1 VPTDAERTDAE
12 RRRWIDVMAWLGGGW
27 SGGPWIGMVWLLFW
41 VVLVLG
47 AVYLLRR
54 RLPGPHPGDSAA
66 EALAERYAR
75 GEIDE
80 DEYRKRLRVLG
91 ER

>member
-1 VPTDAERTDAE
+1 M
-12 RRRWIDVMAWLGGGW
+12 MAWFGSGW
-27 SGGPWIGMVWLLFW
+27 GGGPWIGIVWLLFW
-41 VVLVLG
+41 VVLVVG

-54 RLPGPHPGDSAA
+54 RPPHSDPGGSATA
-66 EALAERYAR
+66 ALAERYAR

-80 DEYRKRLRVLG
+80 DEYRKRLRVLR

>member
-1 VPTDAERTDAE
+1 ME
-12 RRRWIDVMAWLGGGW
+12 WHGWGGA
-27 SGGPWIGMVWLLFW
+27 PWFGLVWLLFW
-41 VVLVLG
+41 AVVVIG
-47 AVYLLRR
+47 AVYLFRR
-54 RLPGPHPGDSAA
+54 RPSRPSELAS

-80 DEYRKRLRVLG
+80 DEYRKRLNVLR

>member
-1 VPTDAERTDAE
+1 M
-12 RRRWIDVMAWLGGGW
+12 MAWFGGGW
-27 SGGPWIGMVWLLFW
+27 GGGPWIGIMWLLFW
-41 VVLVLG
+41 AALVIG

-54 RLPGPHPGDSAA
+54 RPPQPDPGESAA
-66 EALAERYAR
+66 AALAERYAR

-80 DEYRKRLRVLG
+80 DEYRKRLGVLR

>member
-1 VPTDAERTDAE
+1 
-12 RRRWIDVMAWLGGGW
+12 MLAWFGGGW
-27 SGGPWIGMVWLLFW
+27 GGGPLSGIVWLLLW
-41 VVLVLG
+41 AALVIG

-54 RLPGPHPGDSAA
+54 RPFKADPGESAA
-66 EALAERYAR
+66 AALAERYAR

-80 DEYRKRLRVLG
+80 DEYRKRQRVLR

>member
-1 VPTDAERTDAE
+1 
-12 RRRWIDVMAWLGGGW
+12 MGW
-27 SGGPWIGMVWLLFW
+27 RPLDRIVWLLFW
-41 VVLVLG
+41 AALVIG

-54 RLPGPHPGDSAA
+54 RPTQRDPGESAA
-66 EALAERYAR
+66 AALAERYAR

-80 DEYRKRLRVLG
+80 DEYRKRLRVLR

>member
-1 VPTDAERTDAE
+1 MV
-12 RRRWIDVMAWLGGGW
+12 AWFGGGW
-27 SGGPWIGMVWLLFW
+27 GGGPWIGIFWLLFW
-41 VVLVLG
+41 AALVIG

-54 RLPGPHPGDSAA
+54 RPPRRDPGEPAA
-66 EALAERYAR
+66 AALGERYAR

-80 DEYRKRLRVLG
+80 DEYRKRLRVLR